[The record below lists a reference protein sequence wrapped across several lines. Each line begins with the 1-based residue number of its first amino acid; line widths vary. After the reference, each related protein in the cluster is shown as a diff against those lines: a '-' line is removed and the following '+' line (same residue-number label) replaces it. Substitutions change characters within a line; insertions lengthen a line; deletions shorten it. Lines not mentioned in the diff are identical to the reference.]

1 MNTIAIIFLAFAPGV
16 FVVTTVCAAALLC
29 RRFDKRDA
37 DVAAVCDRR
46 WINTTTV
53 RKSKSAPT
61 QSPLPG
67 GVVPSRGSALGE
79 GGLPHPIFGFRP
91 SAFGFTPRTFMKF
104 IRFTLYLPALV
115 AIAGCGILS
124 GAFGLIELDARCQSA
139 WLELRRR
146 VEGHQS
152 AIGNRQS

>member
-1 MNTIAIIFLAFAPGV
+1 MNIVTIIFLAFAPGV

-29 RRFDKRDA
+29 HRLDKRVA

-46 WINTTTV
+46 WINPTTI

-67 GVVPSRGSALGE
+67 GEDTGE
-79 GGLPHPIFGFRP
+79 GGLPHPIFGFRLL
-91 SAFGFTPRTFMKF
+91 AFGFTPRTFMKF
-104 IRFTLYLPALV
+104 IRFTLYLPVLV

-139 WLELRRR
+139 RLELRRR
-146 VEGHQS
+146 VEGHPS
-152 AIGNRQS
+152 AIGHRQS

>member
-46 WINTTTV
+46 Y
-53 RKSKSAPT
+53 
-61 QSPLPG
+61 
-67 GVVPSRGSALGE
+67 
-79 GGLPHPIFGFRP
+79 
-91 SAFGFTPRTFMKF
+91 